1 MLSLPGPIVST
12 AWLADHLDA
21 VAIVDAS
28 YYLPAHKRDAAAEY
42 AAAHIPGAVRFDID
56 KIADPTDPRP
66 HMVPTAAA
74 FASAVAALGIGMDR
88 PVIAYDGFGL
98 LSAARAWWMFR
109 LFGFACAAV
118 LDGGLPKWRAEGR
131 AITSD
136 VRPPAPAR
144 FQAALQPALIVDGD
158 GVAAALAAGE
168 PVIDVRAAD
177 RFAGS
182 APEPRAGVRSGHMP
196 GAINL
201 PYGQLLQGDFTLKP
215 PAELRQILQAHYSGA
230 AIASCGSGVTACILA
245 LAAAVADLPDVVV
258 YDGSWSDWGSD
269 PARPVVQA

>member
-12 AWLADHLDA
+12 QWLADHLGE

-28 YYLPAHKRDAAAEY
+28 YYLPAQKRDANAEY
-42 AAAHIPGAVRFDID
+42 AAGHIPGAVRFDID
-56 KIADPTDPRP
+56 RIADTSDPRP
-66 HMVPTAAA
+66 HMVPAADAFAAA
-74 FASAVAALGIGMDR
+74 IAALGIGMDR
-88 PVIAYDGFGL
+88 PIIAYDGFGL
-98 LSAARAWWMFR
+98 LSAARAWWMVR
-109 LFGFACAAV
+109 LFGFASVAV

-131 AITSD
+131 AITAAL
-136 VRPPAPAR
+136 PTPAPAT
-144 FQAALQPALIVDGD
+144 FQAALTPALITDGD
-158 GVAAALAAGE
+158 GVAAALAAGQ

-177 RFAGS
+177 RFAGT

-201 PYGQLLQGDFTLKP
+201 PYGQLLEQDYTLKP
-215 PAELRQILQAHYSGA
+215 PAELRRILQAHYDGT

-245 LAAAVADLPDVVV
+245 LAAAVAGLPEVVV

-269 PARPVVQA
+269 PARPVVSA